1 MTIANTSLQGLRLL
15 SFIVLGLLLAGC
27 GSSSDSRMSMDDGV
41 DMMSMDDGTDMAPDM
56 VDLGQWEIIR
66 EEVQP
71 GQLLDLGYENTT
83 HGLRARFDPNDVSS
97 VSMTASSA
105 MHQPTVAAAW
115 RGEYWGFYQVF
126 DRFSGDA
133 QIDVTIQG
141 SDVTATVTYSDF
153 LGNQG
158 FHITSDAA
166 AIVDGRFAF
175 TGNVEFSGKTL
186 PYSGEGQFG
195 GTDQR
200 GVVGYAI
207 SDDFTSAFYG
217 NRN

>member
-27 GSSSDSRMSMDDGV
+27 GSSSDSRMSMDDGT
-41 DMMSMDDGTDMAPDM
+41 GMAPDM
-56 VDLGQWEIIR
+56 VDLGQWEIIL

-71 GQLLDLGYENTT
+71 GVFWEVGYENTT
-83 HGLRARFDPNDVSS
+83 HGLRLRFDPNDLSS
-97 VSMTASSA
+97 VSLTASSA
-105 MHQPTVAAAW
+105 MHQPMVAATW
-115 RGEYWGFYQVF
+115 RGEYWGYYLF

-141 SDVTATVTYSDF
+141 SDVTAAVTYSNF

-158 FHITSDAA
+158 WHITSDAA
-166 AIVDGRFAF
+166 AVVDGRFAF
-175 TGNVEFSGKTL
+175 TGNAVFTDATL

-207 SDDFTSAFYG
+207 SDEFTSAFYG
-217 NRN
+217 DRN

>member
-1 MTIANTSLQGLRLL
+1 MTIPSTSLQGLRLL
-15 SFIVLGLLLAGC
+15 SFIVLGLLLVGC
-27 GSSSDSRMSMDDGV
+27 GSSSDSRMSMDDGT
-41 DMMSMDDGTDMAPDM
+41 GMAPDV
-56 VDLGQWEIIR
+56 VDLGQWEIIM

-71 GQLLDLGYENTT
+71 GVSWELGYENTT
-83 HGLRARFDPNDVSS
+83 HGLRSRFDPNDPSS
-97 VSMTASSA
+97 DPLTASSA

-115 RGEYWGFYQVF
+115 RGEYFGYYQSS

-141 SDVTATVTYSDF
+141 SDVTAAVTYSDF

-158 FHITSDAA
+158 WHITSDAA
-166 AIVDGRFAF
+166 AVVDGRFAF
-175 TGNVEFSGKTL
+175 TGNVELTEGTL

-200 GVVGYAI
+200 GVVGWAV
-207 SDDFTSAFYG
+207 SDDFVSTFYG